1 MPRLKKIE
9 DVNKKGRLLYMLK
22 LLYVNTDE
30 QHVMSTNEIIDW
42 FTKRGLPVHRKT
54 VKDDIDTLVQ
64 AGYDIEIV
72 HTNHSAFYFGDREF
86 ELPELKLL
94 IDAVMSSRFITDE
107 KSRKMI
113 RKLTKLS
120 SRYQSSELVRHL
132 YSAGRVK
139 SNNEKIFYVVNNITD
154 AINAKKKIKFNYTE
168 YTPDKKKILRHDG
181 EQYINSPYALFWS
194 NDFYYLIGYSEKHGG
209 IIQFRVDRMVNTEIL
224 DEPAVPAPEGFDAA
238 EYGKKFFE
246 MFCGNEVTVTLECDN
261 SLMKTIID
269 KFGEEVETKK
279 CGLDK
284 FRVKVQVATSPVFYG
299 WIFQFGGQIKVN
311 SPMSVKKEY
320 QKMLRNAIEK

>member
-1 MPRLKKIE
+1 MRIKKIE

-22 LLYVNTDE
+22 LLYENTDD

-64 AGYDIEIV
+64 AGYDIETV
-72 HTNHSAFYFGDREF
+72 HSNHSSFYFGDREF

-113 RKLTKLS
+113 RKLTKLAS
-120 SRYQSSELVRHL
+120 KYQSSSLVRHL
-132 YSAGRVK
+132 YPAGRVK
-139 SNNEKIFYVVNNITD
+139 PNNEKIYYVVNSITD
-154 AINAKKKIKFNYTE
+154 AINEKKKIKFNYEE

-181 EQYINSPYALFWS
+181 EVYVNSPYALFWS
-194 NDFYYLIGYSEKHGG
+194 NDFYYLIGYSEKHSS
-209 IIQFRVDRMVNTEIL
+209 IIQFRVDRMTNTEIL
-224 DEPAVPAPEGFDAA
+224 DDEAVPAPDGFDAS
-238 EYGKKFFE
+238 EYGKKYFE
-246 MFCGNEVTVTLECDN
+246 MFCGDEVTVTLECEN
-261 SLMKTIID
+261 ALMKTIVD

-279 CGLDK
+279 AGLDK
-284 FRVKVQVATSPVFYG
+284 FRVKVKVATSPVFYG
-299 WIFQFGGQIKVN
+299 WVFQFVGQIRIV
-311 SPMSVKKEY
+311 SPVSIKKQY
-320 QKMLRNAIEK
+320 QKMLHDAIEE